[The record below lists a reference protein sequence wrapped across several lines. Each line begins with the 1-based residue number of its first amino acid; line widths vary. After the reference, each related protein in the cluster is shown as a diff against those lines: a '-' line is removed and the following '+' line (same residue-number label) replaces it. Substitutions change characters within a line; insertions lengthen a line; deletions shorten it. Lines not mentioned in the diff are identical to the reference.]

1 MALIYQMF
9 LLHLPI
15 NGLSWGWASTGL
27 REFSCIINYID
38 LLILEFSYV
47 AIFSP
52 PKELKRRSGH
62 PTIQKLPSVLLLL
75 KQHTAWPAVAKFGN
89 LPIVHLKKCN
99 NTIAAKL

>member
-1 MALIYQMF
+1 MV
-9 LLHLPI
+9 LL
-15 NGLSWGWASTGL
+15 
-27 REFSCIINYID
+27 C
-38 LLILEFSYV
+38 
-47 AIFSP
+47 AIFSS
-52 PKELKRRSGH
+52 PKVLKRRSGY